1 MKNSR
6 KYTMIS
12 VNEKVYSKIKEL
24 QEKLNSDPEDPRS
37 YSMGDVIWD
46 LYRVANEA
54 LRND

>member
-1 MKNSR
+1 MA
-6 KYTMIS
+6 KYKMIA
-12 VNEKVYSKIKEL
+12 VNEKVYSKIREL